1 MNSKSKRLVS
11 VHVEQSE
18 FSVAQVAQLQQL
30 IDSGKTYRIRT
41 RSDVNDPASKYVM
54 SSVPACL
61 LAAAK
66 FHEILRVHVD
76 QHGHIR
82 GIWYQ
87 TLATGCP
94 PGGSLPKKATKLV
107 TSVSVDM
114 ESKGPKLA
122 VEPKPKSPE
131 EEVAAKQPPQSFMQK
146 YWMYMLG
153 GVVLLSLMGGEDD
166 SKGGARPGPKK

>member
-1 MNSKSKRLVS
+1 MYTLAACCAGLVRNSRKNVAGCGALMIIKRCIS
-11 VHVEQSE
+11 
-18 FSVAQVAQLQQL
+18 
-30 IDSGKTYRIRT
+30 SG
-41 RSDVNDPASKYVM
+41 
-54 SSVPACL
+54 